1 MKSRKFVSS
10 ISALILAAQLGS
22 PLAAAEPTVEQL
34 SRIEAFL
41 ADNDVAGLRAY
52 LDRNPELLE
61 SDTEM
66 ARLLREFLRESGELP
81 GYLGYRDD
89 APAASEPGAQL
100 DQLAP
105 GAGGVY

>member
-1 MKSRKFVSS
+1 MKRRKFASS

-34 SRIEAFL
+34 GRIEAYL

-61 SDTEM
+61 GDTEM
-66 ARLLREFLRESGELP
+66 ARLLREFVRESGELP
-81 GYLGYRDD
+81 GYLGYQDD
-89 APAASEPGAQL
+89 APGATDPDAQI
-100 DQLAP
+100 DDIAP

>member
-1 MKSRKFVSS
+1 M
-10 ISALILAAQLGS
+10 ILAAQLGS

-34 SRIEAFL
+34 GRIEAFL

-52 LDRNPELLE
+52 IDRNPELLE
-61 SDTEM
+61 GDTEM

-89 APAASEPGAQL
+89 APGVSEPGAQL
-100 DQLAP
+100 DELAP
-105 GAGGVY
+105 GAGIY